1 MQETGI
7 SLPGLGCTSLTL
19 DGTFHYLE
27 DVLHMWE
34 WRENED
40 LLVLRGQTR
49 VILYTYLRIRV
60 LPFRR

>member
-1 MQETGI
+1 
-7 SLPGLGCTSLTL
+7 
-19 DGTFHYLE
+19 
-27 DVLHMWE
+27 MWE